1 MSRSRIR
8 QVDTYEYDDDEQQ
21 FAEERDTIHFQP
33 PLEEHNNPYL
43 DTNTTINRRVT
54 TRPSPHMKCF
64 YQHYP
69 AMVCID
75 TGAESNL
82 ISEEFANFT
91 RLQIKPTKQG
101 AAQADG
107 RTLLDTVGET
117 SLTLSRGA
125 HKFNLRALVISNLGS
140 DVIVGEPFLELN
152 DIGVRSAKKQIIIK
166 GRDIIP
172 YDSPSQSTPPVVPHQ
187 NRLLYFQETLL
198 KYPSLMKLLGKLLS

>member
-1 MSRSRIR
+1 MFLPTLSS
-8 QVDTYEYDDDEQQ
+8 
-21 FAEERDTIHFQP
+21 
-33 PLEEHNNPYL
+33 
-43 DTNTTINRRVT
+43 
-54 TRPSPHMKCF
+54 
-64 YQHYP
+64 
-69 AMVCID
+69 ID

-82 ISEEFANFT
+82 ISEEFAYFT

-117 SLTLSRGA
+117 SLTLSREA
-125 HKFNLRALVISNLGS
+125 HKFNLSALVISNLGS

-172 YDSPSQSTPPVVPHQ
+172 YDSPSQ
-187 NRLLYFQETLL
+187 
-198 KYPSLMKLLGKLLS
+198 